1 MTTTRRDFSIGRW
14 FELFYATFLAR
25 LKAVVVAIGLSGMR
39 GGFEFAER
47 MFREFPELR
56 EA

>member
-14 FELFYATFLAR
+14 FELLYAAFLAR

-47 MFREFPELR
+47 MFAEFPQLK